1 MPFADYVRA
10 AVCEPLGIS
19 LDPRGHPGAG
29 MHASVDDLL
38 GLARELLVPRL
49 VATETHAEMSTVQ
62 FPGLDGVLPD
72 FGRFSPL
79 DWGLGV
85 EVKGMKVPHWSGS
98 LTSPETFGHFGGSGT
113 FLWVDPVRGLACAAL
128 TTRRFGEWAK
138 GVWPA
143 LSDAVIGEL
152 AWGEEERRG
161 EASASPAHRPHPR
174 APQSET

>member
-1 MPFADYVRA
+1 MPFADYARA
-10 AVCEPLGIS
+10 AVCEPLGID

-38 GLARELLVPRL
+38 ALARELLVPRL
-49 VATETHAEMSTVQ
+49 VAAETHAEMVAVQ

-85 EVKGMKVPHWSGS
+85 ELKGSKAPHWSGS
-98 LTSPETFGHFGGSGT
+98 LTSAETFGHFGGAGT
-113 FLWVDPVRGLACAAL
+113 FLWVDPERRLACVVL

-138 GVWPA
+138 AAWPT
-143 LSDAVIGEL
+143 LSEAVVREL
-152 AWGEEERRG
+152 G
-161 EASASPAHRPHPR
+161 
-174 APQSET
+174 